1 MKFPA
6 PGTAAGQFTWDG
18 RLFVADSGGTCE
30 VLCYDE
36 TPSNW
41 SDELTQLHEQEG
53 GRHHPIDEASRGLAL
68 RSLECHCKGAEPVV
82 LEVGCSSGYFLEDL
96 RARMPHATILGADY
110 LAEPLRRLARRLPG
124 LPILQFDL
132 RRCPLPSQS
141 VDAVVSLNVL
151 EHIDDDAAALQHIHR
166 ILRPG
171 GIAHIEVPAG
181 PALYDIYD
189 ELLLHHR
196 RYRLR
201 DLKALA
207 RRSGFEIVR
216 ATHLGVFIY
225 PAFAASKLWNRR
237 RLKLPAAEKQKIVAS
252 QIRTTSTSRTLAWL
266 LKLESKLGRWLNY
279 PIGIRCVLVLRRSS
293 SG

>member
-6 PGTAAGQFTWDG
+6 PGAAAGQFTWDG
-18 RLFVADSGGTCE
+18 RQFVGDSGGTCE

-41 SDELTQLHEQEG
+41 SDELTRFHEQEG
-53 GRHHPIDEASRGLAL
+53 GRHHPIDEASRALAL
-68 RSLECHCKGAEPVV
+68 RSLERYCKGSEPVV

-96 RARMPHATILGADY
+96 RARMPQATILGADY
-110 LAEPLRRLARRLPG
+110 LAEPLRRLARRLTG

-132 RRCPLPSQS
+132 RRCPLPAQS
-141 VDAVVSLNVL
+141 VDAVICLNVL
-151 EHIDDDAAALQHIHR
+151 EHIEDDAAAMQQMYR

-201 DLKALA
+201 ALKELA

-225 PAFAASKLWNRR
+225 PLFAASKLWNRR
-237 RLKLPAAEKQKIVAS
+237 RLKLSAVEKQKIVAS
-252 QIRTTSTSRTLAWL
+252 QIRTTSTSRTLALL
-266 LKLESKLGRWLNY
+266 LKLESKLGCWLNY
-279 PIGIRCVLVLRRSS
+279 PIGIRCVLILRRA
-293 SG
+293 